1 MERDR
6 VELLLT
12 VPGRDKARAGGSR
25 AQSRAAER
33 DKAGQNAKRPPAI
46 YMIVF
51 ILNSNMLIS
60 THVAMN
66 QLQEIIENPE
76 HMVAI
81 IQQVKTSP
89 QLCAP
94 LLEQFLLLDAAS
106 VSDHFVLRTMDLGLV
121 IFKMNARAVSDYRV
135 IVERYVHLLKNFV
148 QSYPEIVYK

>member
-1 MERDR
+1 
-6 VELLLT
+6 
-12 VPGRDKARAGGSR
+12 
-25 AQSRAAER
+25 
-33 DKAGQNAKRPPAI
+33 
-46 YMIVF
+46 MIVF